1 MTMSERETSLMAM
14 SSNSEQ
20 DKIPRPS
27 AIHSVSNKADDA
39 IFMCTVHRN
48 NLSSTALAK
57 LTEVLQW
64 QTTFSFFFFFFFFF
78 FLVMDQASSE
88 SEIRAKNK
96 YVDGKNR
103 NSII

>member
-64 QTTFSFFFFFFFFF
+64 PTTFSFFFFSSF

-96 YVDGKNR
+96 YVEGKNR